1 MKKLKFCFLAIFS
14 LLVLFACEKQW
25 SEIDEIDFSI
35 DQKEQLTQLNYEA
48 HESAFKARFYTKK
61 DVTGERDPICAEL
74 DPTGVFSGPPNFQE
88 GGGNGT
94 QLGKFTVT
102 MQFCS
107 GAAGTY
113 GAGNGTFV
121 AANGDE
127 LWIDIAEG
135 LVYPLAGHEL
145 YEFQFQDPFTFV
157 GGTGRFENASGGG
170 MTNSF
175 VDIFTDDGAF
185 IPDHKTD
192 HTWTGTISLK

>member
-1 MKKLKFCFLAIFS
+1 MKKLKYLFLAVFS
-14 LLVLFACEKQW
+14 FLLLFACEKQW
-25 SEIDEIDFSI
+25 SEIDDMDLSM
-35 DQKEQLTQLNYEA
+35 DQKEQSNKLNYEA

-61 DVTGERDPICAEL
+61 DATGERDPICAEL
-74 DPTGVFSGPPNFQE
+74 DPDLVYTAPNFQE

-94 QLGKFTVT
+94 KLGKFTVT

-107 GAAGTY
+107 GASGTY

-127 LWIDIAEG
+127 LWIDINEG

-175 VDIFTDDGAF
+175 VDIFDDNGDF